1 MAFMQYYKRKGTHTS
16 IKLLAWNTEIKS
28 IAKQKKKKSCKL
40 YWVELWRFIVLDAHQ
55 QTSFLFAES
64 TERGTMT
71 RQRAQCPWEEGQG
84 WKPCSM
90 WRLLRNPAKEPEL
103 LSCASTLAE
112 WHFNMC
118 QGKEEREAAKP
129 HYSHTPILQQK
140 WTCHSGHKH
149 LGTSLSVSRAQTGIS
164 FYAV

>member
-1 MAFMQYYKRKGTHTS
+1 
-16 IKLLAWNTEIKS
+16 
-28 IAKQKKKKSCKL
+28 
-40 YWVELWRFIVLDAHQ
+40 
-55 QTSFLFAES
+55 
-64 TERGTMT
+64 MT

-84 WKPCSM
+84 WKPCSL
-90 WRLLRNPAKEPEL
+90 WRLLRNPAEEPEL

-118 QGKEEREAAKP
+118 QGKAEREAAKP

-149 LGTSLSVSRAQTGIS
+149 LGTSLSVSRAQIGIS
-164 FYAV
+164 FYAAEALIFLHLPTKHPSNTPASTPKPRSHSSLQTEHKSFPGASTGSYADGFLYFVTLMYLESV